1 MLVNSLKTVL
11 ARDFK
16 VLPAFLGNLFATQ
29 FELKKIRENQK
40 KVFIFF
46 KKVCPLRL
54 RDHLHR
60 AALVNPQQVIVR
72 QMHSM
77 ESILLGRMLE
87 LQKALLLKDIAYRV
101 RQRLNPAILNKKDHY
116 LDICLNHF
124 VGSFYLKNLQIQARQ
139 IMFQKGFY

>member
-1 MLVNSLKTVL
+1 MLFKRLNMLVNSLKTVL

-60 AALVNPQQVIVR
+60 AALVNP
-72 QMHSM
+72 
-77 ESILLGRMLE
+77 
-87 LQKALLLKDIAYRV
+87 
-101 RQRLNPAILNKKDHY
+101 
-116 LDICLNHF
+116 
-124 VGSFYLKNLQIQARQ
+124 
-139 IMFQKGFY
+139 